1 MLTKQKPEAED
12 RDWAWEEVVCLGQ
25 KKKKKIHV
33 LAMVSIAV
41 TKTTLIKDNI

>member
-1 MLTKQKPEAED
+1 MSRT
-12 RDWAWEEVVCLGQ
+12 

-41 TKTTLIKDNI
+41 TKTTLLKDNI